1 MTQHLTPKIYYTHIV
16 TKLGRKSV
24 FSISLVGAWSVQELH
39 ELTVILM
46 PVHLRQRRQVSN
58 LQEIKAKRFGDGKE
72 DNDQDGFEV
81 KTLLGKGN
89 P

>member
-1 MTQHLTPKIYYTHIV
+1 M
-16 TKLGRKSV
+16 